1 MKENTKLNMTLLS
14 GTGRYWFEDAHH
26 HLIGEIRYHIDSD
39 NRFAVTHTYVDPT
52 YRGQGIAN
60 QLLDQIINQATNE
73 KKYIYPICSFAV
85 KVLQHPKYQHLW
97 DPKEGSPTGGT
108 CTWIK
113 R

>member
-1 MKENTKLNMTLLS
+1 MNMTLLNE
-14 GTGRYWFEDAHH
+14 TGRYWFEDDRKQF
-26 HLIGEIRYHIDSD
+26 IGEIRYHLD
-39 NRFAVTHTYVDPT
+39 NDHRFVVTHTYVDPA

-60 QLLDQIINQATNE
+60 KLLDQIITVATHE

-85 KVLQHPKYQHLW
+85 KVLQQGQYKHLW
-97 DPKEGSPTGGT
+97 DPKEGSPTGGS